1 MESPSYSK
9 QGDLFISPCNFSEPL
24 FPPQKSPNEWRSCN
38 DAYSYSW
45 SKDFKQELTA
55 LNRRDTAKL
64 INSMGFCP
72 QNRCQLFNLSS
83 TGPDGMSP
91 EGLCYTKIENGGL
104 SYGAC
109 AFQKGVFNAGALIG
123 YYYKTQLTPKPIY
136 KKSRIVLGNQRG
148 QLGGADE
155 SLASFINA
163 NQIYPNLIGT
173 QCPLASRPS
182 GFHNTVDDVKRM
194 IIENNITLW
203 IQLAPSGLE
212 KFFSNGTYIANTAN
226 CGIFPLE
233 FFKNSSSP
241 YSQGITN
248 FSVAAFSPDQSY
260 VEISYTLTGYTC
272 ILESGSIKTTFD
284 DMSIHRAIKKLEQ
297 IKDLDQNEGADVSD
311 QNLPRTN
318 STQSS
323 ILINGQATQIRKLGD
338 TGTQPIILSTD
349 NDVTAYEEIPL
360 IWKKVSVKVK
370 HVWYHKWKDF
380 LVPPP
385 EDEKVRFSMMTIHN
399 KYRWVVL
406 CAYLLVFRNIA
417 NQFNF
422 VNVIFNF

>member
-9 QGDLFISPCNFSEPL
+9 QGGLFISPCNFSDPL
-24 FPPQKSPNEWRSCN
+24 FPLHKSPGEWRSCN

-45 SKDFKQELTA
+45 SKDFKKELTA
-55 LNRRDTAKL
+55 LDRTDTAKL

-83 TGPDGMSP
+83 AAADGMSP

-109 AFQKGVFNAGALIG
+109 AFHKGVFNAGALIG

-136 KKSRIVLGNQRG
+136 KKSRIVLGNKRG
-148 QLGGADE
+148 ELGGADE
-155 SLASFINA
+155 SLVSFINA
-163 NQIYPNLIGT
+163 NQIYSGLIAT

-212 KFFSNGTYIANTAN
+212 NFISNGAYIATTAN

-233 FFKNSSSP
+233 FFKDSSSLH
-241 YSQGITN
+241 SQGVTN
-248 FSVAAFSPDQSY
+248 FSIAAFTPEQSH
-260 VEISYTLTGYTC
+260 VEITYTLTGYTS
-272 ILESGSIKTTFD
+272 ILEDGRTRTTFD
-284 DMSIHRAIKKLEQ
+284 DMSIHRTVPKSEQ
-297 IKDLDQNEGADVSD
+297 TNHLDQDEVANVNDLHFSP
-311 QNLPRTN
+311 LN
-318 STQSS
+318 STQSPILDTALAADVGIISDMGTKS
-323 ILINGQATQIRKLGD
+323 IA
-338 TGTQPIILSTD
+338 QPTSD
-349 NDVTAYEEIPL
+349 DENAYEEIPL
-360 IWKKVSVKVK
+360 IWKKVVVRVK

-380 LVPPP
+380 SVPPP
-385 EDEKVRFSMMTIHN
+385 EDEKVCSTSFMTTYI
-399 KYRWVVL
+399 VG
-406 CAYLLVFRNIA
+406 
-417 NQFNF
+417 
-422 VNVIFNF
+422 

>member
-9 QGDLFISPCNFSEPL
+9 QGGLFISPCNFSEPL
-24 FPPQKSPNEWRSCN
+24 FPLHKSPSEWRSCN

-45 SKDFKQELTA
+45 SKDFKKELTA
-55 LNRRDTAKL
+55 LSRRDSAKL

-83 TGPDGMSP
+83 AAADGMSP

-109 AFQKGVFNAGALIG
+109 AFHKGVFNAGALIG

-136 KKSRIVLGNQRG
+136 KKSRIVLGNKRG
-148 QLGGADE
+148 ELGGADE

-163 NQIYPNLIGT
+163 NQIHSGLIAT

-212 KFFSNGTYIANTAN
+212 NFVLNGTYIATTAN

-233 FFKNSSSP
+233 FFKDSSSVH
-241 YSQGITN
+241 SKGVTN
-248 FSVAAFSPDQSY
+248 FSVAAFTPEQSH
-260 VEISYTLTGYTC
+260 VEITYTLTGYMRISEDGRTR
-272 ILESGSIKTTFD
+272 TTFD
-284 DMSIHRAIKKLEQ
+284 DMSIHRTVPKSEQ
-297 IKDLDQNEGADVSD
+297 TNHLNQDEVADVSGLILSTLD
-311 QNLPRTN
+311 SRQSSILDTVQAAEVGIVADKRTN
-318 STQSS
+318 ST
-323 ILINGQATQIRKLGD
+323 A
-338 TGTQPIILSTD
+338 QPTSAD
-349 NDVTAYEEIPL
+349 EVAYEEIPL
-360 IWKKVSVKVK
+360 IWKKVVVRVK

-380 LVPPP
+380 SVPPP
-385 EDEKVRFSMMTIHN
+385 EDEKVC
-399 KYRWVVL
+399 K
-406 CAYLLVFRNIA
+406 
-417 NQFNF
+417 
-422 VNVIFNF
+422 

>member
-24 FPPQKSPNEWRSCN
+24 FPPHKSPNEWRSCN

-45 SKDFKQELTA
+45 SKDFKHELTA
-55 LNRRDTAKL
+55 LNRRDAAKL

-163 NQIYPNLIGT
+163 NQIYPGLIGT

-194 IIENNITLW
+194 ITENNITLW

-212 KFFSNGTYIANTAN
+212 RFFSNGTYIANAAN

-233 FFKNSSSP
+233 FFKDSSSP
-241 YSQGITN
+241 HSQGITN
-248 FSVAAFSPDQSY
+248 FSVSAYSVDQSY
-260 VEISYTLTGYTC
+260 IEISYTLTGYTS
-272 ILESGSIKTTFD
+272 ILENGRTKTTFD
-284 DMSIHRAIKKLEQ
+284 DMSIHRAVKKLEQ
-297 IKDLDQNEGADVSD
+297 IKDLDQNEGVDVSD
-311 QNLPRTN
+311 LNLPRTN

-323 ILINGQATQIRKLGD
+323 ILINGEATQVRKMGD
-338 TGTQPIILSTD
+338 METQPIRLTTN
-349 NDVTAYEEIPL
+349 NDGISYEEIPL
-360 IWKKVSVKVK
+360 IWKKVDVKVK

-385 EDEKVRFSMMTIHN
+385 EDEKVRFPIRAFFITIDL
-399 KYRWVVL
+399 RT
-406 CAYLLVFRNIA
+406 YLSSEYCRSI
-417 NQFNF
+417 QFNL
-422 VNVIFNF
+422 VCYYH